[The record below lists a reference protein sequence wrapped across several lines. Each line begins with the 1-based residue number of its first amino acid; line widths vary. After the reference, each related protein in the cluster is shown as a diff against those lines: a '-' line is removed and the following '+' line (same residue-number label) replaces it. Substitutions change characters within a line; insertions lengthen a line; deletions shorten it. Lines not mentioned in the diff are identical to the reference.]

1 MNNVN
6 NNDDDNEVTMVKVQK
21 DTDYYIGYVRGI
33 ILHRLNGPAFIHCHE
48 SGLVKSESWYINGKL
63 HRLHDPANVEYHDN
77 GIVKSESWYI
87 NGKLHRLDGPAKVE
101 YQIDGSIHKEYWY
114 VAGKKHR
121 LLDHT
126 VDYSKVIK
134 VESGVWFDD

>member
-1 MNNVN
+1 MNNDN
-6 NNDDDNEVTMVKVQK
+6 NNDDNEVTMVKVQY
-21 DTDYYIGYVRGI
+21 DNDYCIGYLKGR
-33 ILHRLNGPAFIHCHE
+33 ILHRLNGPAFIHHYESGLVECESWYINGKLHRLDGPAKIEYYE

-63 HRLHDPANVEYHDN
+63 HRLDA
-77 GIVKSESWYI
+77 
-87 NGKLHRLDGPAKVE
+87 PAKIY

-121 LLDHT
+121 LFDHT
-126 VDYSKVIK
+126 VDYSKIIK